1 MSDLELLDR
10 QRAHIQSELARRG
23 MAVEDVLQ
31 GGELTGCR
39 HLRPGWL
46 EECVGC
52 ANERRASIYRTQAE
66 TEANWTRISLD
77 ERNEWVAAGG
87 FAQQASMYGIEP

>member
-23 MAVEDVLQ
+23 MDVEDVLQ

-39 HLRPGWL
+39 YLRPWWPG
-46 EECVGC
+46 ECVAC
-52 ANERRASIYRTQAE
+52 ANERRASIYRTQA
-66 TEANWTRISLD
+66 D
-77 ERNEWVAAGG
+77 
-87 FAQQASMYGIEP
+87 QASMYGIEP